1 MQMTYPNNANQ
12 YLPGT
17 IQIASAL
24 EITAITQ
31 AKNAVITTTEDPV
44 SQENTYIPGQLIK
57 LNIPFGYGM
66 QQANGLT
73 VQITDVSGSDFT
85 VDMDSTNFDPFSVPS
100 SGTKPASLGPY
111 GSRNLSYS
119 NTTNQL
125 AFQSLNNR
133 GN

>member
-1 MQMTYPNNANQ
+1 MTYPNNANQ

-31 AKNAVITTTEDPV
+31 TNPAVITVTED
-44 SQENTYIPGQLIK
+44 SITQSNTYIAGQLVN

-73 VQITDVSGSDFT
+73 VQILNVSGSNIT
-85 VDMDSTNFDPFSVPS
+85 VNMNSTNFDPFSVPS
-100 SGTKPASLGPY
+100 SGTSPASLGPS
-111 GSRNLSYS
+111 GSRNLQYS
-119 NTTNQL
+119 NLTNQI
-125 AFQSLNNR
+125 AFQSLNNE